1 MTRRG
6 GTKLGLFLGIPVVII
21 VLVILF
27 WDWDWFIPIVD
38 SQASAQIGRPVTIAH
53 LHVKLG
59 RTTRIVADDVV
70 VANPHGFASDV
81 PPLARIAHLGIDLDV
96 MYYIHHRIISVP
108 LIDVNGPQMEVRGL
122 ADGSNNYTLAMK
134 KAAPPKPG
142 QTPSPAPKLGDI
154 TIENGQLH
162 AQIAKMRT
170 DFTAQI
176 QTKPAEGVVAD
187 QGQKTEVSADAKG
200 TYTGQPITASL
211 ITGAILT
218 VTDKEKPFPLSL
230 KIANGLTHVS
240 LAGTVQDPLA
250 FAGTDLNL
258 DLSGANMADLYH
270 LTGIPIPDTPPY
282 RISGKLNYETA
293 TQRIRFDDFRGI
305 VGHTDIEG
313 TIAEKPQGG
322 DGGKKPDVT
331 MALASR
337 NVDLADLSGFLG
349 GKPGRTTAK
358 TAKTTATGGK
368 ILPMTP
374 INLPK
379 LNAANIHLTY
389 NGHHI
394 EGRSIPMDSL
404 IVAMDLVD
412 GAITLHPIIFT
423 IGKGRVQGDISVAP
437 ASESRV
443 ALKADVHFDNVD
455 LSRIMASTHAF
466 KGAGAIGGRA
476 TIDGTGN
483 SVATLLGGGN
493 GGLALYMAGGN
504 LSALLI
510 DLSGLEFG
518 KAILSALGVPSQT
531 NVDCMITDFALN
543 HGLVTTRA
551 MLIDTGE
558 ALIGGSGTANLA
570 TEALKFEIETR
581 SKHFSVGNLPA
592 PIEIGGTFGKPSIG
606 IGVVPLIARGGVAAA
621 LGFLAAPLAIL
632 PTIDFG
638 VGDPHKCGELV
649 AEVKSQV
656 ARGKPGQAVPGAT
669 IKGLPSGKK

>member
-6 GTKLGLFLGIPVVII
+6 GIKLSLFAGLPVLIV

-27 WDWDWFIPIVD
+27 WNWDWFIPVVE

-70 VANPHGFASDV
+70 VANPKDFPGDV
-81 PPLARIAHLGIDLDV
+81 PPLARIAHLGVTLDV
-96 MYYIHHRIISVP
+96 MAYIHHRIISVP

-122 ADGSNNYTLAMK
+122 PDGRNNYTLAMK
-134 KAAPPKPG
+134 KAAPLKPG
-142 QTPSPAPKLGDI
+142 QSPSPAPKLGDI
-154 TIENGQLH
+154 TIENGQIH
-162 AQIAKMRT
+162 AQIAKMKT
-170 DFTAQI
+170 DFTAQVA
-176 QTKPAEGVVAD
+176 TKAAEGVIAA
-187 QGQKTEVSADAKG
+187 QGQTTELSADAKG

-211 ITGAILT
+211 ATGALLS
-218 VTDKEKPFPLSL
+218 VTDTAKPFPIDL
-230 KIANGLTHVS
+230 KIANGQTHVS
-240 LAGTVQDPLA
+240 LAGTVRDPLA

-258 DLSGANMADLYH
+258 VLSGANMADLYH
-270 LTGIPIPDTPPY
+270 LTAIPIPDTPPY
-282 RISGKLNYETA
+282 KISGKLNYDMA
-293 TQRIRFDDFRGI
+293 SQRLRFDDFRGV

-313 TIAEKPQGG
+313 TITEQPQ
-322 DGGKKPDVT
+322 GKKPDVT

-337 NVDLADLSGFLG
+337 NVDLADLGGFLG
-349 GKPGRTTAK
+349 AKPGSAPAK
-358 TAKTTATGGK
+358 TAQPAAARSGK
-368 ILPMTP
+368 ILPTTP

-394 EGRSIPMDSL
+394 EGRNIPMDSL
-404 IVAMDLVD
+404 IVTMDLVD

-423 IGKGRVQGDISVAP
+423 IGKGRVQGDVSIAP

-443 ALKADVHFDNVD
+443 ALKGDVHFDNVD
-455 LSRIMASTHAF
+455 LSRIMASTHTF

-476 TIDGTGN
+476 TIDSTGN
-483 SVATLLGGGN
+483 SVSNLLGNGN
-493 GGLALYMAGGN
+493 GGLALYMSGGS

-558 ALIGGSGTANLA
+558 ALIGGSGTANMA
-570 TEALKFEIETR
+570 TEALDFEIETR
-581 SKHFSVGNLPA
+581 SKHFSIGNLPA
-592 PIEIGGTFGKPSIG
+592 PIEIGGTMGKPSIG
-606 IGVVPLIARGGVAAA
+606 IGIKPLVARSGIAVA
-621 LGFLAAPLAIL
+621 LGFLAAPLAVL

-649 AEVKSQV
+649 TEVKSQV
-656 ARGKPGQAVPGAT
+656 ARGKPGQAVPGAAV
-669 IKGLPSGKK
+669 KGLPAGKK

>member
-6 GTKLGLFLGIPVVII
+6 GTKLGLFLGLPVLVI

-27 WDWDWFIPIVD
+27 WNWDWFIPIVE

-70 VANPHGFASDV
+70 VANPKDFPGDV

-96 MYYIHHRIISVP
+96 MAYIHDRIISVP

-122 ADGSNNYTLAMK
+122 PDGRNNYTLAMK

-142 QTPSPAPKLGDI
+142 QKPSPAPKLGDL
-154 TIENGQLH
+154 TIENGQIH

-170 DFTAQI
+170 DFTANLE
-176 QTKPAEGVVAD
+176 TKPAEGVVAA
-187 QGQKTEVSADAKG
+187 QGQTTELSAEAKG

-211 ITGAILT
+211 VTGALLT
-218 VTDKEKPFPLSL
+218 VTDATKPFPLSL

-240 LAGTVQDPLA
+240 LAGTIQDPLA
-250 FAGTDLNL
+250 FAGTDLDL
-258 DLSGANMADLYH
+258 VLSGANMADLYH
-270 LTGIPIPDTPPY
+270 LTSIPIPDTPPY
-282 RISGKLNYETA
+282 KISGKLNYETA
-293 TQRIRFDDFRGI
+293 TQRIRFDNFRGV
-305 VGHTDIEG
+305 VGHTDVEG
-313 TIAEKPQGG
+313 TITEQPQA
-322 DGGKKPDVT
+322 KKPDVT

-337 NVDLADLSGFLG
+337 NVDLADLAGFLG
-349 GKPGRTTAK
+349 GKPGSGTAK
-358 TAKTTATGGK
+358 TARPAAASGR
-368 ILPMTP
+368 ILPTTP

-389 NGHHI
+389 DGHHI
-394 EGRSIPMDSL
+394 EGRSIPLDSL
-404 IVAMDLVD
+404 IVTMDLVD
-412 GAITLHPIIFT
+412 GAITLHPIILT

-483 SVATLLGGGN
+483 SVATLLGDGN

-551 MLIDTGE
+551 MLVDTGE

-606 IGVVPLIARGGVAAA
+606 IGIKPLVARSGIAVA

-632 PTIDFG
+632 PTIDLG

-656 ARGKPGQAVPGAT
+656 ARGKPGQAVPGAKV
-669 IKGLPSGKK
+669 KGLPASKN